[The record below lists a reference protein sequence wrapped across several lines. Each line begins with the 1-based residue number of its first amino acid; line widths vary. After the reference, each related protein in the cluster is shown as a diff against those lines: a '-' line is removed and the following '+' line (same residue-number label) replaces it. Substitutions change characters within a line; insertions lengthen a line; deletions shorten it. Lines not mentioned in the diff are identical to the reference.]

1 MVTPRIIV
9 TRRWPEEVE
18 QQLREE
24 FDVQLNVEDRP
35 MSQAE
40 LTDAFSNADA
50 VFPTV
55 SDRIDAEVLSAEPL
69 RAKLLG
75 SFGVGFNHI
84 DLEAAKARG
93 IAVTNTPDVLTA
105 ATADLAITLM
115 LMVARRAGEGE
126 RHLRAGEWT
135 GWRPTHMMGAQV
147 SGKTLGLLGFGRIGR
162 AVAQRAH
169 NGFGMKILFQDPYPP
184 APREAAALGAES
196 CATIEEVLSRSDF
209 VSLHCPGGGENVH
222 LMNAARFQAM
232 QPQAFLIN
240 TARGDVVDGQALV
253 EALDAGSLAGA
264 GLDVFEGEPKIHPGL
279 VDREDVVLLPH
290 LGSATRETRI
300 AMGMMVLDNAKAY
313 FSGQEPPNRVA

>member
-1 MVTPRIIV
+1 M
-9 TRRWPEEVE
+9 
-18 QQLREE
+18 
-24 FDVQLNVEDRP
+24 
-35 MSQAE
+35 
-40 LTDAFSNADA
+40 
-50 VFPTV
+50 
-55 SDRIDAEVLSAEPL
+55 
-69 RAKLLG
+69 
-75 SFGVGFNHI
+75 
-84 DLEAAKARG
+84 
-93 IAVTNTPDVLTA
+93 
-105 ATADLAITLM
+105 
-115 LMVARRAGEGE
+115 
-126 RHLRAGEWT
+126 
-135 GWRPTHMMGAQV
+135 
-147 SGKTLGLLGFGRIGR
+147 
-162 AVAQRAH
+162 
-169 NGFGMKILFQDPYPP
+169 DPYPP

-196 CATIEEVLSRSDF
+196 CATIAELLSRSDF

-264 GLDVFEGEPKIHPGL
+264 GLDVFEGEPKIHSGL